1 MHKAYSSTSAWGSI
15 SLRGGERE
23 REITYWERQPSVLWC
38 QTSCLSVWQW
48 PLPTHKSSFDRWTL
62 THFLIFHHWRLSPP
76 PLPHFQ
82 GFYPSKLFL
91 KFPYDFA
98 SLRIDCL
105 KVDSMMIFLE
115 RCTSSV
121 WLCKSFFFHIFLLGK
136 ARGSEGGRCLCILKV
151 VSIEY
156 INIVRYFSSLLS
168 LLLWIQLW
176 CQPSSPPFAILKGLM
191 LQSRISE

>member
-1 MHKAYSSTSAWGSI
+1 MPDKLFECLAVTSPNTQILLWSLNSHSFSHLSSLATVSSAPSPLPGFLSKQTFFKI
-15 SLRGGERE
+15 SLWFRLTEDRLFESWFHDDFFRE
-23 REITYWERQPSVLWC
+23 MHIFSVKIW
-38 QTSCLSVWQW
+38 
-48 PLPTHKSSFDRWTL
+48 K
-62 THFLIFHHWRLSPP
+62 
-76 PLPHFQ
+76 
-82 GFYPSKLFL
+82 K
-91 KFPYDFA
+91 
-98 SLRIDCL
+98 
-105 KVDSMMIFLE
+105 
-115 RCTSSV
+115 
-121 WLCKSFFFHIFLLGK
+121 KSFFFHIFLLGK

>member
-23 REITYWERQPSVLWC
+23 REITYGERQPSVLWC

-76 PLPHFQ
+76 PLPRFQ
-82 GFYPSKLFL
+82 GFYPSKLFFKISL
-91 KFPYDFA
+91 WFRLTEDRLFESWFHDDFF
-98 SLRIDCL
+98 
-105 KVDSMMIFLE
+105 K

-121 WLCKSFFFHIFLLGK
+121 WLCKSFFFIFFLLGK
-136 ARGSEGGRCLCILKV
+136 ARGSEGGRGLCILKV